1 VSVEG
6 SSHLGPDE
14 AIKRQNAELL
24 QADVYDVVL
33 LLVGAYVNKILPPL
47 LPHFP
52 YALPPDVVAHHLGK
66 LGIVQDTIMTWA
78 NEALERAGVP
88 QPQRP
93 AGKAGPVFD
102 FDGLVELGHGDAK
115 VRAGLEN
122 AEMMVRFAGQQLA
135 AISPDDPAARKHAS
149 QALNRAISLLLEAS
163 ARLMQLDA
171 VHAAA
176 PEPFES
182 PRLASRYVFAARL
195 DEAIQVPEAEAIPG
209 PKLGIVGIDTRDALG
224 MLDPTDDTRDA
235 LDAQRRAAGIEL
247 ERQLAQMEA
256 ERQQPVNPEALRPA
270 QGGVA
275 PTPYLCGDPRSTGIG

>member
-1 VSVEG
+1 MSVEG

-33 LLVGAYVNKILPPL
+33 LLVGAYVNNILPQL
-47 LPHFP
+47 LPQFP

-66 LGIVQDTIMTWA
+66 LGIVQDTIMAWA

-102 FDGLVELGHGDAK
+102 FEGLVELDHGDAK
-115 VRAGLEN
+115 VRAGLKN
-122 AEMMVRFAGQQLA
+122 AELMVRFAGQQLA
-135 AISPDDPAARKHAS
+135 EISPDDPTARKHAS

-163 ARLMQLDA
+163 ARSMQLDA
-171 VHAAA
+171 ARAAA

-182 PRLASRYVFAARL
+182 PRLASRDVFRL
-195 DEAIQVPEAEAIPG
+195 DEAIHAPEAEAIPG
-209 PKLGIVGIDTRDALG
+209 PKLGTVGRATRDALG
-224 MLDPTDDTRDA
+224 MLDPTDDIRNA
-235 LDAQRRAAGIEL
+235 LDAGRRAAGIEL
-247 ERQLAQMEA
+247 ERQWAQMEA
-256 ERQQPVNPEALRPA
+256 ERQHPVSPEALRPA

-275 PTPYLCGDPRSTGIG
+275 PTPFW